1 MDLYNHNGT
10 AVYPPNSAAP
20 FWLTCTPKHFIGD
33 AAHMARDTGLL
44 STGFKIAGYRSR
56 PMMPSPACV
65 EDDPLILRVDPPE
78 AMWDASYWKS
88 LGAEGVVLYAW
99 GVPQYT
105 GIAKAIK
112 DAGLRLVVHL
122 DSAGLMSPIVD
133 GWNYSKLVMYRYRM
147 NDGPVLGSAKGMMSI
162 TRSMIPWIMDLPRL
176 EHMAHGDVI
185 GAVSPV
191 ACERIQHFA
200 RFYGRDDIA
209 EKVKMVLHPISP
221 KMRWTGTEKEKKICI
236 VGRWT
241 RTDWVKGPWLMAG
254 ALGRVLAEHPDYRA
268 VVVGTKDQFVEEI
281 VNTLPSDVRDR
292 IELTGRLS
300 NPEVSEIYASS
311 RISIC
316 TSYSE
321 GFHTASAEAVC
332 AGCSVV
338 GYESPYLPN
347 LPYFASEN
355 SGSIGSD
362 GSPEAVAVA
371 VDQEIRHWEAGHR
384 DPAAISEIWSSR
396 LHADKVANEIVRL
409 TTSAG

>member
-1 MDLYNHNGT
+1 MDTDRLEVTTGDG
-10 AVYPPNSAAP
+10 AGIAAP
-20 FWLTCTPKHFIGD
+20 LWLTCTPKHFIGD

-56 PMMPSPACV
+56 PMLPSPAC
-65 EDDPLILRVDPPE
+65 EADDPMILRVDPPE

-88 LGAEGVVLYAW
+88 LDADGVVLYAW

-133 GWNYSKLVMYRYRM
+133 GWTYSKLVMHRYRM
-147 NDGPVLGSAKGMMSI
+147 DEGAVLGTVKGMLSV
-162 TRSMIPWIMDLPRL
+162 TRSMVPWIMDLPRL
-176 EHMAHGDVI
+176 KHMAHGDLV

-191 ACERIQHFA
+191 ACERIRSFA
-200 RFYGRDDIA
+200 RFYGREDIA
-209 EKVKMVLHPISP
+209 EKVKLILHPISP
-221 KMRWTGTEKEKKICI
+221 QMRWTGTEKEKQICI

-241 RTDWVKGPWLMAG
+241 KSDWVKNPWLMAG
-254 ALGRVLAEHPDYRA
+254 VLGRVLADHPDYRA
-268 VVVGTKDQFVEEI
+268 VVVGTKDRFVEDI
-281 VNTLPSDVRDR
+281 VRGLPGAIRNR

-300 NPEVSEIYASS
+300 NPEVSEVYATS

-316 TSYSE
+316 TSFSE
-321 GFHTASAEAVC
+321 GFHTSSAEAVC

-355 SGSIGSD
+355 SGSIGTD
-362 GSPEAVAVA
+362 GSPEAVAAA
-371 VDQEIRHWEAGHR
+371 VGGEIRHWEEGHR
-384 DPAAISEIWSSR
+384 DPNAISEIWSSR
-396 LHADKVANEIVRL
+396 LHADKVATEIVRL
-409 TTSAG
+409 TSAQG